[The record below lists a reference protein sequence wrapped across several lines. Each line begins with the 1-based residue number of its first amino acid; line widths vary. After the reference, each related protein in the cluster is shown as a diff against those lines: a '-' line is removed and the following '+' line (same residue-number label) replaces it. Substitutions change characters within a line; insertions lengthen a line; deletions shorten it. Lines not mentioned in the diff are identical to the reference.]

1 MLLSLSAGR
10 AAHARARWCG
20 DVGAQE
26 ARGPLSAV
34 HCSERVFRLRA
45 YREGKKKSHALPASP
60 PTRAHVS
67 EPLLPWCAQVHT
79 EGACACSPVRP
90 VELEIVWAPGT
101 AWVTRQLE
109 DQSVILRHWHAHSHT
124 AMQGRRRTWQPPRA
138 GHRRAGLAWL
148 FRPPGGF
155 NHARTNSGCP
165 VQRRTSSGLGARACT
180 TKDRACEARRAE
192 RPSPASPP
200 TESHC
205 RHQRKKAT
213 VVTAWGAEKAL
224 WGTTGGGP
232 HAAHT
237 CGCTGRAGTLLQR
250 PPAQFRG
257 RYSMAGRAREEKK
270 SDRGHVASVRSSAP
284 RAYLLPAQ

>member
-138 GHRRAGLAWL
+138 GHRRAGLAWH
-148 FRPPGGF
+148 FRPPGGSTM
-155 NHARTNSGCP
+155 HAQTVAVQCNGGHLLALAHVRAQQRIVRVKHGVP
-165 VQRRTSSGLGARACT
+165 RDRLQRRH
-180 TKDRACEARRAE
+180 
-192 RPSPASPP
+192 P
-200 TESHC
+200 
-205 RHQRKKAT
+205 QKAT

-237 CGCTGRAGTLLQR
+237 CGCTSRAGTLLQR
-250 PPAQFRG
+250 PPAQSRG